1 MNRRDVKLQRKGIM
15 SKEGAILIEELLAP
29 AMRFHK
35 ARQFQNAI
43 SAYHDALAKEPD
55 CADAWCNISNALG
68 EMGQFEDAAAAAH
81 RALELNPKMPDAH
94 NNLASG
100 FMQMGYAKEAFAEF
114 REAANL
120 KVFDWN
126 FRRNL
131 LAGSLYCDDLD
142 AAAIGKLHKAVA
154 GVFGKP
160 GIARPKLREARWRTR
175 IGFLSS
181 DLRNHVVSNS
191 LLPLVW
197 ALDPSKFDITFIGHD
212 SAHDHISAKYR
223 ERADAWVNIDGVVD
237 SVAADRIRA
246 ANLDMLVS
254 LAGHL
259 DRNRPTIASWR
270 VAPIQ
275 VSMFD
280 IATSG
285 LPAMDYL
292 VADEWTVPVGGQ
304 EWFAESVVRVN
315 PIYVAAKPTKFPAP
329 KDERKSDVVM
339 FGCFNNP
346 AKISPSCLRA
356 WAEILGREPRA
367 QLVLGYKTVYA
378 QKMARDRVLA
388 AMPGID
394 PSRITFL
401 AYEAP
406 EPDHLARYH
415 KIDVALDTFPFS
427 GSTTSFHALAMGVP
441 LITLPSDRMAGRW
454 SYSMLQ
460 CAHFEAWV
468 ASGLVEYINKALTF
482 GGHNAEDRA
491 MQREQLMASPI
502 CNIEAYAANLAHAL
516 EEIAERAYA

>member
-1 MNRRDVKLQRKGIM
+1 MNRRDLKLQRKGIM
-15 SKEGAILIEELLAP
+15 SKEGAMLIEELLAP

-55 CADAWCNISNALG
+55 CADAWCNLSNALG
-68 EMGQFEDAAAAAH
+68 ETGQFEAAAAAAR
-81 RALELNPKMPDAH
+81 RAIELNPNIPDAH

-100 FMQMGYAKEAFAEF
+100 LVQMGYAKEAFAEF
-114 REAANL
+114 REAVNL
-120 KVFDWN
+120 KHFDWAL
-126 FRRNL
+126 RRNL
-131 LAGSLYCDDLD
+131 LGCSLYCDDLD
-142 AAAIGKLHKAVA
+142 AAALGKLHKAVA

-160 GIARPKLREARWRTR
+160 DIARPKLRDARWRTR

-181 DLRNHVVSNS
+181 DLRDHVVSNS

-197 ALDPSKFDITFIGHD
+197 ALDPSKYDITFIGHD

-223 ERADAWVNIDGVVD
+223 ERADAWVNIDGIAD

-246 ANLDMLVS
+246 ANLDMLVC

-275 VSMFD
+275 VTMFD

-292 VADEWTVPVGGQ
+292 IADEWTVPVGGQ

-315 PIYVAAKPTKFPAP
+315 PIYVSAPPKHYPAP
-329 KDERKSDVVM
+329 EDERQAGVVT

-356 WAEILGREPRA
+356 WAEILQREPRGVLA
-367 QLVLGYKTVYA
+367 LGYKTVYA

-441 LITLPSDRMAGRW
+441 LVTLPSDRMAGRW

-460 CAHFEAWV
+460 CARFEAWV

-502 CNIEAYAANLAHAL
+502 CNVEAYAANLAHAL

>member
-15 SKEGAILIEELLAP
+15 SKERAQLIEELLAP

-35 ARQFQNAI
+35 ARQFASAI
-43 SAYHDALAKEPD
+43 SAYHDALSKEPD
-55 CADAWCNISNALG
+55 CADAWCNLSNALG
-68 EMGQFEDAAAAAH
+68 EMCQHEGAIAAAR
-81 RALELNPKMPDAH
+81 RALELNPKMSDAH

-120 KVFDWN
+120 KLFDWN

-181 DLRNHVVSNS
+181 DLRDHVVSNS

-237 SVAADRIRA
+237 SVSADRIRA
-246 ANLDMLVS
+246 ANLDMFVS

-285 LPAMDYL
+285 LPAMDYI
-292 VADEWTVPVGGQ
+292 VADEWTAPIGGP

-315 PIYVAAKPTKFPAP
+315 PIYVSAPPKHYPAP
-329 KDERKSDVVM
+329 KDERDTSAVT

-356 WAEILGREPRA
+356 WAEIMQREPRG

-388 AMPGID
+388 AMPGVD
-394 PSRITFL
+394 PSRVTFL
-401 AYEAP
+401 AYEVP
-406 EPDHLARYH
+406 EAGHLARYH

-441 LITLPSDRMAGRW
+441 LVTLPSDRMAGRW
-454 SYSMLQ
+454 SYSMLK
-460 CAHFEAWV
+460 CAWFEGWIARDI
-468 ASGLVEYINKALTF
+468 ADYINKAVTF
-482 GGHNAEDRA
+482 GGHNPEDRA

-502 CNIEAYAANLAHAL
+502 CNVEAYAANLAHAL